1 MGRARL
7 PHADRAE
14 QLSQCLK
21 ELGRLDEA
29 YDVLM
34 GPNEDA
40 PYIAQSVL
48 GPAHPKTI
56 QMLDRMRQIGKA
68 PKGGGQGAS
77 GLARHREQM
86 AEHREAF
93 ALAVV
98 RESSAFNLNE
108 PSVGGDALAGLRED
122 SVDATVEADEET
134 SARRTLTNDRGRR
147 LGLDVTR
154 RTGSGSVLT
163 PHVALREKAEAQR
176 QSRLK
181 EKMRK
186 ARRKMSAGAASVA
199 SPPAE
204 ERKEKLAWTA
214 RRNLRLT
221 FWRSQWSALRMR
233 FCQRNLALPVRVDAW
248 LTTRP
253 NSASA

>member
-1 MGRARL
+1 
-7 PHADRAE
+7 
-14 QLSQCLK
+14 
-21 ELGRLDEA
+21 
-29 YDVLM
+29 
-34 GPNEDA
+34 
-40 PYIAQSVL
+40 
-48 GPAHPKTI
+48 
-56 QMLDRMRQIGKA
+56 MRQIGKA
-68 PKGGGQGAS
+68 PKGSGQSAS
-77 GLARHREQM
+77 GLAKHREQM

-98 RESSAFNLNE
+98 RESTAFNLNE

-186 ARRKMSAGAASVA
+186 ARRKMSAGAALL
-199 SPPAE
+199 SPVRRPKSG
-204 ERKEKLAWTA
+204 KEKLAWTA
-214 RRNLRLT
+214 
-221 FWRSQWSALRMR
+221 
-233 FCQRNLALPVRVDAW
+233 
-248 LTTRP
+248 
-253 NSASA
+253 